1 METKRKSYLS
11 KQVIAILVIVT
22 VLVVSV
28 PLYFFVLKPFLNR
41 GDSVEETESE
51 PLLEG
56 EVRSSST
63 LYIHSVE
70 ESDEQLYRLYNSE
83 KGDWGFY
90 VKGGNYALDGYES
103 ISYTYELYTVHSA
116 LKKTPGKHIIP
127 SSDMLKEL
135 RTQKAEKMDAAELE
149 KLGGINNLILT
160 EEDLKDVEIDYA
172 EYGFEDFSKVDRVT
186 TVDADGVEHT
196 LYLGNTTP
204 DGDGRYA
211 VYKGRKMVYRLD
223 STASTCVGAS
233 MLNVVAPIFTEVA
246 QSAASSSD
254 YALDQF
260 ELKQG
265 KDYIVAIKLL
275 TSKEALS
282 LDRTTKS
289 IAIKLLTDKNGEP
302 LLDENGR
309 QLANYYDTSSEY
321 MAMLYELFRQG
332 INGTETVYA
341 IPSVFKTVDGQS
353 GYMHGDIDEKVLEQF
368 GISTENPYRSFY
380 TSKKY
385 SSPEVELENAL
396 LMSAP
401 QEDKQG
407 RFYYAYNI
415 GRGIIIKVYAS
426 QIPFV
431 EKDEAYFISKFVSM
445 LDISYLARLTVD
457 CTALPE
463 GYLDEQL
470 DRFKESFT
478 LDYKMNGT
486 GTGKEVDE
494 DGRPILRNILLSDG
508 SSVPSVGDLTGIK
521 NFRKF
526 YSRLLGIRMYVNVEE
541 QMEQIEKVDLDH
553 PHVEIVYEVD
563 SEDHRSHTLKFYF
576 YDEAGIW
583 AFYTLDGEG
592 RYIARAEDV
601 RKALIAAKLVKEG
614 KSVTEVLGEA
624 TD

>member
-1 METKRKSYLS
+1 METKRKGYLS
-11 KQVIAILVIVT
+11 NQLTALLVIIT
-22 VLVVSV
+22 VLVVLV
-28 PLYFFVLKPFLNR
+28 PLYFFVLNPLLNR
-41 GDSVEETESE
+41 GSDSVKESE
-51 PLLEG
+51 SFLKG
-56 EVRSSST
+56 ESRSST
-63 LYIHSVE
+63 ALYIYSVG
-70 ESDEQLYRLYNSE
+70 ESNEQLYRLYNSE
-83 KGDWGFY
+83 KGNWGFY
-90 VKGGNYALDGYES
+90 VKDGNYALEGYES
-103 ISYTYELYTVHSA
+103 ISYTYELYTVHSI
-116 LKKTPGKHIIP
+116 LKKMPGKHIMP
-127 SSDMLKEL
+127 SDDMLKEL
-135 RTQKAEKMDAAELE
+135 RALKAEKMDAAELE

-172 EYGFEDFSKVDRVT
+172 EYGFEDFSKADRVT